1 MGSHLRNF
9 GDTAMNTKSKIFLAA
24 ALIAVFSAPAL
35 AQDNEYEG
43 PVRYHAEQQAPASAF
58 AQVNGARNI
67 RQTVQPSMA
76 AERAWI
82 ERATEGVSQY

>member
-1 MGSHLRNF
+1 MGSLLRNF
-9 GDTAMNTKSKIFLAA
+9 GDNAMNTKSKIFLAA

-43 PVRYHAEQQAPASAF
+43 PVRYNVDRSAAASAF
-58 AQVNGARNI
+58 AQVNGVRNV
-67 RQTVQPSMA
+67 RQTAQPLAA